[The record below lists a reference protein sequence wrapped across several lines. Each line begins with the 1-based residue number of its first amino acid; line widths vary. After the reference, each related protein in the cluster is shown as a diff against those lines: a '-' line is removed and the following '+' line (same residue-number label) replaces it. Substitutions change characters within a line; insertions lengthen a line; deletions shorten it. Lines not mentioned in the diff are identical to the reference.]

1 MSNCGNINISTP
13 KSIKAKISHRQ
24 KNIKINNMK
33 SKFIFVIGG
42 VMSGVGKGVATS
54 SLGLILKTKGY
65 KVNLVKA
72 DPYLNVDAGTMNP
85 TEHGEVFVMK
95 NGLETDQDMG
105 NYERFLHQDISQI
118 NYMTSGMVYKTV
130 IDKERAIGYGGK
142 CVEAIPH
149 VRDEIINRYKT
160 AAKDADITIVEIGGT
175 IGDFQNAMFMEAAKT
190 MKLKNPKDVMVIV
203 VSYMPTPGTLGEMKS
218 KPTQSAIREL
228 NGYGLHPDF
237 IIARA
242 SAPLDDKRKEKLAVS
257 CNVLKE
263 NVISAPDI
271 KSIYDV
277 PLNFSKDK
285 IGEAVLKALSLKNKK
300 NNKESQKLWSDW
312 NNFVKN
318 IHLKKNKNFRVAMIG
333 KYFDTGDF
341 TLMDS
346 YLSVMEALKFAAA
359 KAKVGVEIEW
369 VDSKNIEKNGAVLK
383 DVFKRCHGLIVPGG
397 FGTTG
402 VDGILKSIEY
412 VRKNK
417 IPYLGICYGMQLA
430 VIEYATNVLGLKG
443 ANTTEIDKNAKH
455 KIIDIMESQKENLA
469 KQMMGGSMRLGSY
482 KCKLTKGS
490 VVHGLY
496 NKDEVVE
503 RHRHRYEV
511 NNEYVEELEK
521 KGLKF
526 SGKSLDGKLMEMIE
540 LAKDKHPYFVATQSH
555 PEFLSRPTTSHPLFD
570 GLVRAM
576 MK

>member
-1 MSNCGNINISTP
+1 
-13 KSIKAKISHRQ
+13 
-24 KNIKINNMK
+24 MK
-33 SKFIFVIGG
+33 SKYIFVIGG
-42 VMSGVGKGVATS
+42 VMSGVGKGIATS

-72 DPYLNVDAGTMNP
+72 DPYLNIDAGTMNP
-85 TEHGEVFVMK
+85 TEHGEVFVMRE
-95 NGLETDQDMG
+95 GLETDQDMG
-105 NYERFLHQDISQI
+105 NYERFLHQDIHQV

-130 IDKERAIGYGGK
+130 IDRERALGYGGK

-149 VRDEIINRYKT
+149 VRDEIIKRYED
-160 AAKDADITIVEIGGT
+160 AAKENKSDITIVEIGGT

-190 MKLKNPKDVMVIV
+190 MKLRNPQDVVVVV
-203 VSYMPTPGTLGEMKS
+203 VSYLPTPGAIGEMKS
-218 KPTQSAIREL
+218 KPTQSAIRDL

-237 IIARA
+237 IIARSEVA
-242 SAPLDDKRKEKLAVS
+242 LDHKRKEKISIS
-257 CNVLKE
+257 CNVAIE

-277 PLNFSKDK
+277 PVNFEKDK

-300 NNKESQKLWSDW
+300 PDASSRKLWSDW
-312 NNFVKN
+312 QTFVKN
-318 IHLKKNKNFRVAMIG
+318 IHSKKTKNLRVAMIG

-341 TLMDS
+341 TLTDS

-359 KAKVGVEIEW
+359 KGKFSIDIEW
-369 VDSKNIEKNGAVLK
+369 IDSKTIEKNPAILK
-383 DVFKRCHGLIVPGG
+383 DIFKRCNGLIVPGG

-430 VIEYATNVLGLKG
+430 VIEYAQNVLGLKD
-443 ANTTEIDKNAKH
+443 AHTTEINKNATH
-455 KIIDIMESQKENLA
+455 KIIDIMESQKENLVKLA
-469 KQMMGGSMRLGSY
+469 MGGSMRLGSF
-482 KCKLTKGS
+482 KCKLAKGS
-490 VVHGLY
+490 IVHNLY
-496 NKDEVVE
+496 NADVVVE

-511 NNEYVEELEK
+511 NNFYVEGLEK

-526 SGKSLDGKLMEMIE
+526 SGKSMDERLMEMIE
-540 LAKDKHPYFVATQSH
+540 LGKDKHPFFVATQSH
-555 PEFLSRPTTSHPLFD
+555 PEFLSRPVTSHPLFD
-570 GLVRAM
+570 GFIKAM
-576 MK
+576 GK

>member
-1 MSNCGNINISTP
+1 
-13 KSIKAKISHRQ
+13 
-24 KNIKINNMK
+24 MK
-33 SKFIFVIGG
+33 SKYIFVIGG

-95 NGLETDQDMG
+95 EGLETDQDMG
-105 NYERFLHQDISQI
+105 NYERFLHQDISQA

-130 IDKERAIGYGGK
+130 IDKERALGYGGK

-149 VRDEIINRYKT
+149 VRDEIINRFEK
-160 AAKDADITIVEIGGT
+160 ASKQNNSDITIVEIGGT

-190 MKLKNPKDVMVIV
+190 MKLKNPKDILVVV
-203 VSYMPTPGTLGEMKS
+203 VSYLPTPGAIGEMKS

-237 IIARA
+237 IIAR
-242 SAPLDDKRKEKLAVS
+242 SEVTLDHKRKEKISIS
-257 CNVLKE
+257 CNVSVE

-277 PLNFSKDK
+277 PLNFEKDK
-285 IGEAVLKALSLKNKK
+285 IGERVLKSLSLKNKK
-300 NNKESQKLWSDW
+300 PNTESSKLWSDW
-312 NNFVKN
+312 QSFVKN
-318 IHLKKNKNFRVAMIG
+318 IHSEKTKTFRVAMIG

-341 TLMDS
+341 TLTDS
-346 YLSVMEALKFAAA
+346 YLSVMEALKFAG
-359 KAKVGVEIEW
+359 AKVKVGIEIEW
-369 VDSKNIEKNGAVLK
+369 IDSKTIEKNPSILK

-402 VDGILKSIEY
+402 VDGILSSIEY

-430 VIEYATNVLGLKG
+430 VIEYAQNVLGLKG
-443 ANTTEIDKNAKH
+443 ANTTEINKNAEH
-455 KIIDIMESQKENLA
+455 KIIDIMESQKENLV
-469 KQMMGGSMRLGSY
+469 KQVMGGSMRLGSFKCRLSGGSIVHDLY
-482 KCKLTKGS
+482 KA
-490 VVHGLY
+490 
-496 NKDEVVE
+496 DEVIE

-511 NNEYVEELEK
+511 NNAYVEELEK
-521 KGLKF
+521 KGLRF

-540 LAKDKHPYFVATQSH
+540 LSKDKHPFFVATQSH
-555 PEFLSRPTTSHPLFD
+555 PEFLSRPTSSHPLFD
-570 GLVRAM
+570 GLVRGM
-576 MK
+576 MAKK

>member
-1 MSNCGNINISTP
+1 M
-13 KSIKAKISHRQ
+13 
-24 KNIKINNMK
+24 
-33 SKFIFVIGG
+33 IGG
-42 VMSGVGKGVATS
+42 VMSGVGKGIATS

-95 NGLETDQDMG
+95 EGLETDQDMG
-105 NYERFLHQDISQI
+105 NYERFLHQDIHQV
-118 NYMTSGMVYKTV
+118 NYMTSGMVYKSV
-130 IDKERAIGYGGK
+130 IDRERALGYGGK

-149 VRDEIINRYKT
+149 VRDEIIDRFEK
-160 AAKDADITIVEIGGT
+160 AAKENGSDITIVEIGGT

-190 MKLKNPKDVMVIV
+190 MKLKNPLDVIVIV
-203 VSYMPTPGTLGEMKS
+203 VSYLPTPGAIGEMKS

-237 IIARA
+237 IIARSEVA
-242 SAPLDDKRKEKLAVS
+242 LDNKRKEKISIS
-257 CNVLKE
+257 CNVPIE

-277 PLNFSKDK
+277 PVNFEKDK
-285 IGEAVLKALSLKNKK
+285 IGEMVLKSLFLKNKK
-300 NNKESQKLWSDW
+300 PNAESVKLWTDW
-312 NNFVKN
+312 KNFVKN
-318 IHLKKNKNFRVAMIG
+318 VHTKKTKNLRIAMIG

-341 TLMDS
+341 TLTDS

-359 KAKVGVEIEW
+359 KAKVDIEIEW
-369 VDSKNIEKNGAVLK
+369 VDSKTIEKNPSILK
-383 DVFKRCHGLIVPGG
+383 DIFKRCDGLIVPGG

-430 VIEYATNVLGLKG
+430 VIEYAQNVLHLKG
-443 ANTTEIDKNAKH
+443 ANTTEIHKDCEH
-455 KIIDIMESQKENLA
+455 KIIDIMQSQKENLV
-469 KQMMGGSMRLGSY
+469 KQVMGGSMRLGSFT
-482 KCKLTKGS
+482 CRLVKGS
-490 VVHGLY
+490 IVSQLY
-496 NKDEVVE
+496 KADEVVE

-511 NNEYVEELEK
+511 NNAHVPDLEK
-521 KGLKF
+521 AGLKF
-526 SGKSLDGKLMEMIE
+526 SGKSVDGKLMEMIE
-540 LAKDKHPYFVATQSH
+540 LGKDKHPFFVATQSH
-555 PEFLSRPTTSHPLFD
+555 PEFLSRPTISHPLFD
-570 GLVRAM
+570 GLIKAM
-576 MK
+576 VGR

>member
-1 MSNCGNINISTP
+1 
-13 KSIKAKISHRQ
+13 
-24 KNIKINNMK
+24 MK
-33 SKFIFVIGG
+33 SKYIFVIGG
-42 VMSGVGKGVATS
+42 VMSGVGKGIATS

-85 TEHGEVFVMK
+85 TEHGEVFVMRE
-95 NGLETDQDMG
+95 GLETDQDMG
-105 NYERFLHQDISQI
+105 NYERFLHQDISQA

-130 IDKERAIGYGGK
+130 IDKERALGYAGK

-149 VRDEIINRYKT
+149 VRDEIIKRFE
-160 AAKDADITIVEIGGT
+160 DASKENKSDITIVEIGGT

-190 MKLKNPKDVMVIV
+190 MKLKNPLDVIV
-203 VSYMPTPGTLGEMKS
+203 VVVSYLPTPGAIGEMKS

-237 IIARA
+237 IIARSEVA
-242 SAPLDDKRKEKLAVS
+242 LDDKRKEKISIS
-257 CNVLKE
+257 CNVPIE

-277 PLNFSKDK
+277 PVNFEKDK
-285 IGEAVLKALSLKNKK
+285 IGERILKSLSLKNKK
-300 NNKESQKLWSDW
+300 PNADSLKLWSDW
-312 NNFVKN
+312 QNFVKN
-318 IHLKKNKNFRVAMIG
+318 IHSPKTKTFRVAMIG

-341 TLMDS
+341 TLTDS

-369 VDSKNIEKNGAVLK
+369 VDSKTIEKNPAILK
-383 DVFKRCHGLIVPGG
+383 DIFKRCRGLIVPGG

-430 VIEYATNVLGLKG
+430 VIEYAQNVLGLDG
-443 ANTTEIDKNAKH
+443 AHTTEINKNAKH
-455 KIIDIMESQKENLA
+455 KIIDIMESQKENLVKLA
-469 KQMMGGSMRLGSY
+469 MGGSMRLGSF
-482 KCKLTKGS
+482 KCRLSKGS
-490 VVHGLY
+490 IVHGLY
-496 NKDEVVE
+496 GSDEVVE

-511 NNEYVEELEK
+511 NNAYVEDLEK

-526 SGKSLDGKLMEMIE
+526 SGKSVDGKLMEMIE
-540 LAKDKHPYFVATQSH
+540 LSKKDHPFFVATQSH
-555 PEFLSRPTTSHPLFD
+555 PEFLSRPTSSHPLFD
-570 GLVRAM
+570 GLVKGM
-576 MK
+576 MR

>member
-1 MSNCGNINISTP
+1 
-13 KSIKAKISHRQ
+13 
-24 KNIKINNMK
+24 MK
-33 SKFIFVIGG
+33 SKYIFVIGG
-42 VMSGVGKGVATS
+42 VMSGVGKGIATS

-95 NGLETDQDMG
+95 EGLETDQDMG
-105 NYERFLHQDISQI
+105 NYERFLHQDIHQV
-118 NYMTSGMVYKTV
+118 NYMTSGMVYKSV
-130 IDKERAIGYGGK
+130 IDRERALGYGGK

-149 VRDEIINRYKT
+149 VRDEIIDRFEK
-160 AAKDADITIVEIGGT
+160 AAKENGSDITIVEIGGT

-190 MKLKNPKDVMVIV
+190 MKLKNPLDVIVIV
-203 VSYMPTPGTLGEMKS
+203 VSYLPTPGAIGEMKS

-237 IIARA
+237 IIARSEVA
-242 SAPLDDKRKEKLAVS
+242 LDNKRKEKISIS
-257 CNVLKE
+257 CNVPIE

-277 PLNFSKDK
+277 PVNFEKDK
-285 IGEAVLKALSLKNKK
+285 IGEMVLKSLFLKNKK
-300 NNKESQKLWSDW
+300 PNAESVKLWTDW
-312 NNFVKN
+312 KNFVKN
-318 IHLKKNKNFRVAMIG
+318 VHTKKTKNLRIAMIG

-341 TLMDS
+341 TLTDS

-359 KAKVGVEIEW
+359 KAKVDIEIEW
-369 VDSKNIEKNGAVLK
+369 VDSKTIEKNPSILK
-383 DVFKRCHGLIVPGG
+383 DIFKRCDGLIVPGG

-430 VIEYATNVLGLKG
+430 VIEYAQNVLHLKG
-443 ANTTEIDKNAKH
+443 ANTTEIHKDCEH
-455 KIIDIMESQKENLA
+455 KIIDIMQSQKENLV
-469 KQMMGGSMRLGSY
+469 KQVMGGSMRLGSFT
-482 KCKLTKGS
+482 CRLVKGS
-490 VVHGLY
+490 IVSQLY
-496 NKDEVVE
+496 KADEVVE

-511 NNEYVEELEK
+511 NNAHVPDLEK
-521 KGLKF
+521 AGLKF
-526 SGKSLDGKLMEMIE
+526 SGKSVDGKLMEMIE
-540 LAKDKHPYFVATQSH
+540 LGKDKHPFFVATQSH
-555 PEFLSRPTTSHPLFD
+555 PEFLSRPTISHPLFD
-570 GLVRAM
+570 GLIKAM
-576 MK
+576 VGR

>member
-1 MSNCGNINISTP
+1 
-13 KSIKAKISHRQ
+13 
-24 KNIKINNMK
+24 MK
-33 SKFIFVIGG
+33 SKYIFVIGG
-42 VMSGVGKGVATS
+42 VMSGVGKGIATS

-65 KVNLVKA
+65 RVNLVKA

-85 TEHGEVFVMK
+85 TEHGEVFVMEG
-95 NGLETDQDMG
+95 GLETDQDMG
-105 NYERFLHQDISQI
+105 NYERFLHQNISQA

-130 IDKERAIGYGGK
+130 IDKERALRYGGK

-149 VRDEIINRYKT
+149 VRDEIIDRFKKASKENNS
-160 AAKDADITIVEIGGT
+160 DITIVEIGGT

-190 MKLKNPKDVMVIV
+190 MKLKDPKDVLVVV
-203 VSYMPTPGTLGEMKS
+203 VSYLPTPGAIGEMKS

-237 IIARA
+237 IIARSEVA
-242 SAPLDDKRKEKLAVS
+242 LDHKRKEKISIS
-257 CNVLKE
+257 CNVELD

-277 PLNFSKDK
+277 PVNFEKDK
-285 IGEAVLKALSLKNKK
+285 IGERVLKSLSLKNKK
-300 NNKESQKLWSDW
+300 PNAESAKLWSDW
-312 NNFVKN
+312 KDFVKN
-318 IHLKKNKNFRVAMIG
+318 IHSSKTKNLRIAMIG

-341 TLMDS
+341 TLTDS

-359 KAKVGVEIEW
+359 KAKAGIEIEW
-369 VDSKNIEKNGAVLK
+369 VDSKTIEKNPAILK
-383 DVFKRCHGLIVPGG
+383 DIFKRCNGLIVPGG

-430 VIEYATNVLGLKG
+430 VIEFAQSVLGLKG
-443 ANTTEIDKNAKH
+443 AHTTEIHKNAEH
-455 KIIDIMESQKENLA
+455 KIIDIMESQKENLVKLA
-469 KQMMGGSMRLGSY
+469 MGGSMRLGSF

-490 VVHGLY
+490 IVNNLY
-496 NKDEVVE
+496 KADIVTE

-511 NNEYVEELEK
+511 NNAYVPDLEK
-521 KGLKF
+521 KGLLF

-540 LAKDKHPYFVATQSH
+540 LGKKDHPFFVATQSH
-555 PEFLSRPTTSHPLFD
+555 PEFLSSPIHSHPLFD
-570 GLVRAM
+570 GLVKAM
-576 MK
+576 VK

>member
-1 MSNCGNINISTP
+1 
-13 KSIKAKISHRQ
+13 
-24 KNIKINNMK
+24 MK
-33 SKFIFVIGG
+33 SKYIFVIGG
-42 VMSGVGKGVATS
+42 VMSGVGKGIATS

-95 NGLETDQDMG
+95 EGLETDQDMG
-105 NYERFLHQDISQI
+105 NYERFLNQDISQA

-130 IDKERAIGYGGK
+130 IDKERALGYGGK

-149 VRDEIINRYKT
+149 VRDEIINRFKRAST
-160 AAKDADITIVEIGGT
+160 ENNSDITLIEIGGT

-190 MKLKNPKDVMVIV
+190 MKLKNPLDVIVIV
-203 VSYMPTPGTLGEMKS
+203 VSYLPTPGAIGEMKS

-237 IIARA
+237 IIARSEVA
-242 SAPLDDKRKEKLAVS
+242 LDNKRKEKISIS
-257 CNVLKE
+257 CNVPIE

-277 PLNFSKDK
+277 PVNFEKDK
-285 IGEAVLKALSLKNKK
+285 IGERVLKSLSLKNKK
-300 NNKESQKLWSDW
+300 PDVESVKLWSDW
-312 NNFVKN
+312 KSFVTNVHSKKTKN
-318 IHLKKNKNFRVAMIG
+318 LRIAMIG

-341 TLMDS
+341 TLTDS

-359 KAKVGVEIEW
+359 RAKASIEIEW
-369 VDSKNIEKNGAVLK
+369 VDSKTIEKNPAILK
-383 DVFKRCHGLIVPGG
+383 DIFKRCNGLIVPGG

-430 VIEYATNVLGLKG
+430 VIEYAQNVLHLKG
-443 ANTTEIDKNAKH
+443 ANTTEIHKECEH
-455 KIIDIMESQKENLA
+455 KIINIMENQKDNLV
-469 KQMMGGSMRLGSY
+469 KQVMGGSMRLGSF
-482 KCKLTKGS
+482 KCKLLKGS
-490 VVHGLY
+490 IVSNLYKADVVI
-496 NKDEVVE
+496 E

-511 NNEYVEELEK
+511 NNMYVPDLEK
-521 KGLKF
+521 KGLLF
-526 SGKSLDGKLMEMIE
+526 SGKSVDGKLMEMIE
-540 LAKDKHPYFVATQSH
+540 LGKGVHPFFVATQSH
-555 PEFLSRPTTSHPLFD
+555 PEFLSRPTISHPLFD
-570 GLVRAM
+570 GLIKAM
-576 MK
+576 MKK

>member
-1 MSNCGNINISTP
+1 
-13 KSIKAKISHRQ
+13 
-24 KNIKINNMK
+24 MK
-33 SKFIFVIGG
+33 SKYIFVIGG
-42 VMSGVGKGVATS
+42 VMSGVGKGIATS

-85 TEHGEVFVMK
+85 TEHGEVFVMRE
-95 NGLETDQDMG
+95 GLETDQDMG
-105 NYERFLHQDISQI
+105 NYERFLHQDISQV

-130 IDKERAIGYGGK
+130 IDRERALGYGGK

-149 VRDEIINRYKT
+149 VRDEIIVRFKK
-160 AAKDADITIVEIGGT
+160 AAKENNSDITIVEIGGT

-190 MKLKNPKDVMVIV
+190 MKLHEPNDVLVVV
-203 VSYMPTPGTLGEMKS
+203 VSYLPTPGAIGEMKS

-237 IIARA
+237 IIARSEVA
-242 SAPLDDKRKEKLAVS
+242 LDNKRKEKISVS
-257 CNVLKE
+257 CNVPIE

-277 PLNFSKDK
+277 PVNFEKDK
-285 IGEAVLKALSLKNKK
+285 IGERVLKSLSLKNKK
-300 NNKESQKLWSDW
+300 PNTESIKLWSDW
-312 NNFVKN
+312 KNFVKN
-318 IHLKKNKNFRVAMIG
+318 IHTPKTKTFRVAMIG

-341 TLMDS
+341 TLTDS

-359 KAKVGVEIEW
+359 KAKVGIEIEW
-369 VDSKNIEKNGAVLK
+369 VDSKTIEKNPNILK
-383 DVFKRCHGLIVPGG
+383 DIFTRCHGLIVPGG
-397 FGTTG
+397 FGTRG

-430 VIEYATNVLGLKG
+430 VIEFAQNVLGLKD
-443 ANTTEIDKNAKH
+443 ANTTEIKKNAEH
-455 KIIDIMESQKENLA
+455 KIIDIMENQKENLV
-469 KQMMGGSMRLGSY
+469 KLTMGGSMRLGSF
-482 KCKLTKGS
+482 KCKLLKGS
-490 VVHGLY
+490 IVNDLY
-496 NKDEVVE
+496 KADEVIE

-511 NNEYVEELEK
+511 NNAYVESLEN
-521 KGLKF
+521 KGLLF

-540 LAKDKHPYFVATQSH
+540 LGKKDHPFFVATQSH
-555 PEFLSRPTTSHPLFD
+555 PEMLSRPICSHPLFD
-570 GLVRAM
+570 GLMKAM
-576 MK
+576 VKGK

>member
-1 MSNCGNINISTP
+1 M
-13 KSIKAKISHRQ
+13 
-24 KNIKINNMK
+24 
-33 SKFIFVIGG
+33 
-42 VMSGVGKGVATS
+42 
-54 SLGLILKTKGY
+54 
-65 KVNLVKA
+65 
-72 DPYLNVDAGTMNP
+72 
-85 TEHGEVFVMK
+85 
-95 NGLETDQDMG
+95 
-105 NYERFLHQDISQI
+105 
-118 NYMTSGMVYKTV
+118 
-130 IDKERAIGYGGK
+130 
-142 CVEAIPH
+142 
-149 VRDEIINRYKT
+149 
-160 AAKDADITIVEIGGT
+160 
-175 IGDFQNAMFMEAAKT
+175 
-190 MKLKNPKDVMVIV
+190 
-203 VSYMPTPGTLGEMKS
+203 
-218 KPTQSAIREL
+218 
-228 NGYGLHPDF
+228 
-237 IIARA
+237 
-242 SAPLDDKRKEKLAVS
+242 AVS

>member
-1 MSNCGNINISTP
+1 
-13 KSIKAKISHRQ
+13 
-24 KNIKINNMK
+24 MK
-33 SKFIFVIGG
+33 SKYIFVIGG
-42 VMSGVGKGVATS
+42 VMSGVGKGIATS

-95 NGLETDQDMG
+95 EGLETDQDMG

-130 IDKERAIGYGGK
+130 IDRERALGYGGK

-149 VRDEIINRYKT
+149 VRDEIIKRFE
-160 AAKDADITIVEIGGT
+160 DASKENQSDITIVEIGGT

-190 MKLKNPKDVMVIV
+190 MKLKNPLDVIV
-203 VSYMPTPGTLGEMKS
+203 VVVSYLPTPGAIGEMKS

-237 IIARA
+237 IIARSEVA
-242 SAPLDDKRKEKLAVS
+242 LDYKRKEKISIS
-257 CNVLKE
+257 CNVSIE

-277 PLNFSKDK
+277 PVNFEKDK
-285 IGEAVLKALSLKNKK
+285 IGERVLKSLSLKNKK
-300 NNKESQKLWSDW
+300 TDLQSQKLWSDW
-312 NNFVKN
+312 QNFVKN
-318 IHLKKNKNFRVAMIG
+318 IHSPKTKTFRVAMIG

-341 TLMDS
+341 TLTDS

-369 VDSKNIEKNGAVLK
+369 VDSKTIEKNPAILK
-383 DVFKRCHGLIVPGG
+383 DIFKRCQGLIVPGG

-430 VIEYATNVLGLKG
+430 VIEYAQNVLGLDG
-443 ANTTEIDKNAKH
+443 AHTTEIHKNAKH
-455 KIIDIMESQKENLA
+455 KIIDIMENQKENLV
-469 KQMMGGSMRLGSY
+469 KQVMGGSMRLGSY
-482 KCKLTKGS
+482 KCKLDKGS
-490 VVHGLY
+490 IVNSLY
-496 NKDEVVE
+496 GSNEVIE

-511 NNEYVEELEK
+511 NNDYVEDLEK
-521 KGLKF
+521 KGMKF
-526 SGKSLDGKLMEMIE
+526 SGKSIDGKLMEMIE
-540 LAKDKHPYFVATQSH
+540 LDKKDHPFFVATQSH
-555 PEFLSRPTTSHPLFD
+555 PEFLSRPTSSHPLFD
-570 GLVRAM
+570 GLMKGM
-576 MK
+576 MGR

>member
-1 MSNCGNINISTP
+1 
-13 KSIKAKISHRQ
+13 
-24 KNIKINNMK
+24 MK
-33 SKFIFVIGG
+33 SKYIFVIGG
-42 VMSGVGKGVATS
+42 VMSGVGKGIATS

-85 TEHGEVFVMK
+85 TEHGEVFVMRE
-95 NGLETDQDMG
+95 GLETDQDMG
-105 NYERFLHQDISQI
+105 NYERFLHQDISQV

-130 IDKERAIGYGGK
+130 IDRERALGYGGK

-149 VRDEIINRYKT
+149 VRDEIIDRFKK
-160 AAKDADITIVEIGGT
+160 AAKENNSDITIVEIGGT

-190 MKLKNPKDVMVIV
+190 MKLHDPNDVLVVV
-203 VSYMPTPGTLGEMKS
+203 VSYLPTPGAIGEMKS

-237 IIARA
+237 IIARSEVA
-242 SAPLDDKRKEKLAVS
+242 LDKKRKEKISVS
-257 CNVLKE
+257 CNVPIE

-277 PLNFSKDK
+277 PVNFEKDK
-285 IGEAVLKALSLKNKK
+285 IGERVLKSLSLKNKK
-300 NNKESQKLWSDW
+300 PNAESIKLWSEW
-312 NNFVKN
+312 KNFVKN
-318 IHLKKNKNFRVAMIG
+318 IHTPKTKTFRVAMIG

-341 TLMDS
+341 TLTDS

-359 KAKVGVEIEW
+359 KAKVGIEIEW
-369 VDSKNIEKNGAVLK
+369 VDSKTIEKNPNILK
-383 DVFKRCHGLIVPGG
+383 DIFTRCHGLIVPGG

-430 VIEYATNVLGLKG
+430 VIEFAQNVLGLKD
-443 ANTTEIDKNAKH
+443 ANTTEIKKNAEH
-455 KIIDIMESQKENLA
+455 KIIDIMENQKENLV
-469 KQMMGGSMRLGSY
+469 KLTMGGSMRLGSF
-482 KCKLTKGS
+482 KCKLLKGS
-490 VVHGLY
+490 IVNDLY
-496 NKDEVVE
+496 KVDEVIE

-511 NNEYVEELEK
+511 NNFYVPDLEK
-521 KGLKF
+521 KGFKF
-526 SGKSLDGKLMEMIE
+526 SGKSVDGKLMEMIE
-540 LAKDKHPYFVATQSH
+540 LGKKDHPFFVATQSH
-555 PEFLSRPTTSHPLFD
+555 PEMLSRPIYSHPLFD
-570 GLVRAM
+570 GLVKAIV
-576 MK
+576 KGK

>member
-1 MSNCGNINISTP
+1 
-13 KSIKAKISHRQ
+13 
-24 KNIKINNMK
+24 MK
-33 SKFIFVIGG
+33 SKYIFVIGG
-42 VMSGVGKGVATS
+42 VMSGVGKGIATS

-95 NGLETDQDMG
+95 GGLETDQDMG
-105 NYERFLHQDISQI
+105 NYERFLNQDISQA

-130 IDKERAIGYGGK
+130 IDRERALGYGGK

-149 VRDEIINRYKT
+149 VRDEIIKRFEYASKENKS
-160 AAKDADITIVEIGGT
+160 DITIVEIGGT

-190 MKLKNPKDVMVIV
+190 MKLQNPRDVIV
-203 VSYMPTPGTLGEMKS
+203 VVVSYLPTPGAIGEMKS

-237 IIARA
+237 IIARSEVA
-242 SAPLDDKRKEKLAVS
+242 LDQKRKEKISVS
-257 CNVLKE
+257 CNVSID

-277 PLNFSKDK
+277 PVNFEKNK
-285 IGEAVLKALSLKNKK
+285 IGERVLKSLSLKNKK
-300 NNKESQKLWSDW
+300 PDKESVKLWSDW
-312 NNFVKN
+312 QSFIKN
-318 IHLKKNKNFRVAMIG
+318 VHSPKTKTFRVAMIG

-341 TLMDS
+341 TLTDS

-369 VDSKNIEKNGAVLK
+369 VDSKTIEKNPAILK
-383 DVFKRCHGLIVPGG
+383 DIFKKCQGLIVPGG

-430 VIEYATNVLGLKG
+430 VIEYAQNVLNLKN
-443 ANTTEIDKNAKH
+443 AHTTEIDKNCEH
-455 KIIDIMESQKENLA
+455 KIIDIMENQKENLV
-469 KQMMGGSMRLGSY
+469 KLTMGGSMRLGSF
-482 KCKLTKGS
+482 KCKLAKGS
-490 VVHGLY
+490 IVQSLY
-496 NKDEVVE
+496 NADEVVE

-511 NNEYVEELEK
+511 NNAYVEDLEK

-526 SGKSLDGKLMEMIE
+526 SGKSVDGKLMEMIE
-540 LAKDKHPYFVATQSH
+540 LSKKDHPFFVATQSH
-555 PEFLSRPTTSHPLFD
+555 PEFLSRPTSSHPLFD
-570 GLVRAM
+570 GLVKGM
-576 MK
+576 MSKK

>member
-1 MSNCGNINISTP
+1 
-13 KSIKAKISHRQ
+13 
-24 KNIKINNMK
+24 MK
-33 SKFIFVIGG
+33 SKYIFVIGG
-42 VMSGVGKGVATS
+42 VMSGVGKGIATS

-95 NGLETDQDMG
+95 EGLETDQDMG
-105 NYERFLHQDISQI
+105 NYERFLHQDIHQV

-130 IDKERAIGYGGK
+130 IDKERSLGYKGK

-149 VRDEIINRYKT
+149 VRDEIINRYKE
-160 AAKDADITIVEIGGT
+160 AAKENKSDITIVEIGGT

-190 MKLKNPKDVMVIV
+190 MKLKDPKDVIVVV
-203 VSYMPTPGTLGEMKS
+203 VSYLPTPGAIGEMKS

-237 IIARA
+237 IIARSEVA
-242 SAPLDDKRKEKLAVS
+242 LDDKRKEKISIS
-257 CNVLKE
+257 CNVPKE

-277 PLNFSKDK
+277 PINFNKDK

-300 NNKESQKLWSDW
+300 PDAQSTKLWGDW
-312 NNFVKN
+312 ENFVKN
-318 IHLKKNKNFRVAMIG
+318 VHLNKTKTFRVAMIG
-333 KYFDTGDF
+333 KYFDSGDF

-369 VDSKNIEKNGAVLK
+369 VDSKTIEKDQNILK

-443 ANTTEIDKNAKH
+443 VNTTEIDKDCKH
-455 KIIDIMESQKENLA
+455 KVIDIMESQKENLVKLA
-469 KQMMGGSMRLGSY
+469 MGGSMRLGSY
-482 KCKLTKGS
+482 RCKLARGS
-490 VVHGLY
+490 IVHDLY
-496 NKDEVVE
+496 KSDEVIE

-511 NNEYVEELEK
+511 NNDYVDQLES
-521 KGLKF
+521 KGMIF
-526 SGKSLDGKLMEMIE
+526 SGKSIDGKLMEMIE
-540 LAKDKHPYFVATQSH
+540 LKKDKHPFFVGTQSH

-570 GLVRAM
+570 GLIKGM
-576 MK
+576 MGR

>member
-1 MSNCGNINISTP
+1 
-13 KSIKAKISHRQ
+13 
-24 KNIKINNMK
+24 MK
-33 SKFIFVIGG
+33 SKYIFVIGG
-42 VMSGVGKGVATS
+42 VMSGVGKGIATS

-85 TEHGEVFVMK
+85 TEHGEVFVMRE
-95 NGLETDQDMG
+95 GLETDQDMG
-105 NYERFLHQDISQI
+105 NYERFLNQDISQA

-130 IDKERAIGYGGK
+130 IDRERALGYGGK

-149 VRDEIINRYKT
+149 VRDEIIERFKN
-160 AAKDADITIVEIGGT
+160 AAKENNSDITIVEIGGT

-190 MKLKNPKDVMVIV
+190 MKLKNPQDVIVIV
-203 VSYMPTPGTLGEMKS
+203 VSYLPTPGAIGEMKS

-237 IIARA
+237 IIARSEVA
-242 SAPLDDKRKEKLAVS
+242 LDYKRKEKISIS
-257 CNVLKE
+257 CNVPIE

-277 PLNFSKDK
+277 PVNFEKDK
-285 IGEAVLKALSLKNKK
+285 IGERVLKSLSLKNKK
-300 NNKESQKLWSDW
+300 PDAESVKLWSDW
-312 NNFVKN
+312 KNFVKN
-318 IHLKKNKNFRVAMIG
+318 IHLKKTKNLRIAMIG

-341 TLMDS
+341 TLTDS
-346 YLSVMEALKFAAA
+346 YLSVMEALKFAATKA
-359 KAKVGVEIEW
+359 KASIEIEW
-369 VDSKNIEKNGAVLK
+369 VDSKTIEKNPAILK
-383 DVFKRCHGLIVPGG
+383 EIFKRSNGLIVPGG

-430 VIEYATNVLGLKG
+430 VIEYAQNVLDLKD
-443 ANTTEIDKNAKH
+443 AHTAEINKNATH
-455 KIIDIMESQKENLA
+455 KIIDIMENQKENLVKLA
-469 KQMMGGSMRLGSY
+469 MGGSMRLGSF
-482 KCKLTKGS
+482 KCKLLKGS
-490 VVHGLY
+490 IVSDLY
-496 NKDEVVE
+496 KADIVTE

-511 NNEYVEELEK
+511 NNAYVESLEN
-521 KGLKF
+521 KGLLF

-540 LAKDKHPYFVATQSH
+540 LGKDKHPFFVATQSH
-555 PEFLSRPTTSHPLFD
+555 PEFLSRPTISHPLFD
-570 GLVRAM
+570 GLVKSM
-576 MK
+576 ISKK

>member
-1 MSNCGNINISTP
+1 
-13 KSIKAKISHRQ
+13 
-24 KNIKINNMK
+24 MK
-33 SKFIFVIGG
+33 SKYIFVIGG
-42 VMSGVGKGVATS
+42 VMSGVGKGIATS

-85 TEHGEVFVMK
+85 TEHGEVFVMRD
-95 NGLETDQDMG
+95 GLETDQDMG
-105 NYERFLHQDISQI
+105 NYERFLHQDISQA

-130 IDKERAIGYGGK
+130 IDKERALGYGGK

-149 VRDEIINRYKT
+149 VRDEIIQRFQNASKENNS
-160 AAKDADITIVEIGGT
+160 DITIVEIGGT

-190 MKLKNPKDVMVIV
+190 MKLHNPTDVIV
-203 VSYMPTPGTLGEMKS
+203 VVVSYLPTPGAIGEMKS

-237 IIARA
+237 IIARSEVA
-242 SAPLDDKRKEKLAVS
+242 LDNKRKEKISIA
-257 CNVLKE
+257 CNVSIE

-277 PLNFSKDK
+277 PVNFEKDK
-285 IGEAVLKALSLKNKK
+285 IGERVLKSLSLKNKK
-300 NNKESQKLWSDW
+300 PNTESTKLWSDW
-312 NNFVKN
+312 QSFVKN
-318 IHLKKNKNFRVAMIG
+318 VHSAKTKTFRVAMIG

-341 TLMDS
+341 TLTDS

-359 KAKVGVEIEW
+359 KAKVGIEIEW
-369 VDSKNIEKNGAVLK
+369 VDSKTIEKNPAILK
-383 DVFKRCHGLIVPGG
+383 DIFKRCHGLIVPGG

-430 VIEYATNVLGLKG
+430 VIEYAQNVLGLKD
-443 ANTTEIDKNAKH
+443 AHTTEINKNAKH
-455 KIIDIMESQKENLA
+455 KIIDIMESQKENLVKLA
-469 KQMMGGSMRLGSY
+469 MGGSMRLGSF
-482 KCKLTKGS
+482 KCKLLKGS
-490 VVHGLY
+490 IVYGLY
-496 NKDEVVE
+496 NSDEVVE

-511 NNEYVEELEK
+511 NNAYVEDLEK

-526 SGKSLDGKLMEMIE
+526 SGKSTDGKLMEMIE
-540 LAKDKHPYFVATQSH
+540 LNKKDHPFFVATQSH
-555 PEFLSRPTTSHPLFD
+555 PEFLSRPTSSHPLFD
-570 GLVRAM
+570 GLVKGM
-576 MK
+576 VK